1 MILFCESEVN
11 LWNVQTVGQ
20 DAPVLKAVK
29 QSMKQSRRLTLECC
43 ARDLWNIQVWPNSVY
58 DLERT
63 EAAQKNCAADA
74 HKVIRRKRKTRFK
87 GDFKHQLGCHQS
99 GIMFNNNLLWQGT
112 TNLMG
117 RSGNCVNK
125 RRFQKRTL
133 WVFSAREVGV
143 CEGSRSPVLVLKGS
157 ISFLK
162 DRSTQNKRKP
172 NVHEPSS
179 CT

>member
-125 RRFQKRTL
+125 TEVSIENLVGFFRSWSWCVWGLTFAC
-133 WVFSAREVGV
+133 FSVEREY
-143 CEGSRSPVLVLKGS
+143 
-157 ISFLK
+157 FLLERPINTK
-162 DRSTQNKRKP
+162 QTK
-172 NVHEPSS
+172 
-179 CT
+179 T